1 MDLLC
6 QKLADQALH
15 FKDLV
20 KEAIEPGVGMAKP
33 GTEFSDE
40 LTPTSE
46 NESSDYSSSTDQGHD
61 SDSTQGTSESQE
73 DAFRIMQL
81 PVEVNSTLFNLLN
94 VNPTRNILTFYLSY
108 LDTSQNSEHDKSTTG
123 SKSTPCV

>member
-20 KEAIEPGVGMAKP
+20 KEAIEPGVGMAKS
-33 GTEFSDE
+33 GAEFSEE

-46 NESSDYSSSTDQGHD
+46 NGSSDYSSSTDQDRD
-61 SDSTQGTSESQE
+61 SDSTQGAGSESQE
-73 DAFRIMQL
+73 DAFPIMQL
-81 PVEVNSTLFNLLN
+81 PVEVST
-94 VNPTRNILTFYLSY
+94 
-108 LDTSQNSEHDKSTTG
+108 
-123 SKSTPCV
+123 

>member
-1 MDLLC
+1 MLDLLC

-33 GTEFSDE
+33 GAECNDQ

-46 NESSDYSSSTDQGHD
+46 NGSSDYSSSTDQDHND
-61 SDSTQGTSESQE
+61 SDSSQGPSSESQE
-73 DAFRIMQL
+73 EDAFPIMQL
-81 PVEVNSTLFNLLN
+81 PVEVYSSFHFIHL
-94 VNPTRNILTFYLSY
+94 
-108 LDTSQNSEHDKSTTG
+108 
-123 SKSTPCV
+123 SKSYSNSSFYSKHIFFSRYEPKFST